1 MQILPFPLQILTK
14 KLFGNMCFLK
24 KSATLQGAFSV
35 RVSHS
40 IPLGSRFCPPA
51 DLLLHQ
57 LGQVPARSG
66 TLQACPHLCLHTHLI
81 YAFAGT
87 WEMRSHHQKKGCES
101 LPSSHWPE
109 RHINDERTVSQNLFT
124 FKNKLNK
131 TFHSSPQAEILN
143 RPTRSTQILNIS
155 STVVT
160 LT

>member
-1 MQILPFPLQILTK
+1 MWL
-14 KLFGNMCFLK
+14 LK
-24 KSATLQGAFSV
+24 QSATPQGAFSV

-51 DLLLHQ
+51 DLVLHQ

-66 TLQACPHLCLHTHLI
+66 ALQAWPHLYLHTHLI
-81 YAFAGT
+81 YAFAGM
-87 WEMRSHHQKKGCES
+87 WKMKSHHQKKGCES

-124 FKNKLNK
+124 FKNRLNK
-131 TFHSSPQAEILN
+131 TFHSISQAEIPN

-155 STVVT
+155 STVMT